1 RRGVI
6 AKDRGSP
13 QAAEQSEMARG
24 QSRRRHQ
31 RLETLRA
38 GGGVARI
45 GPQSERR
52 DDADEFPAVH
62 FGSRWPPARARFAGA
77 FRRAVSGISE
87 VEAVAATS
95 ALAIASASGGAQ
107 RRARSATRGDR
118 PCGRPPPGPRTE
130 LAISSVA
137 FPSAGRHKCRPY
149 WRD

>member
-1 RRGVI
+1 
-6 AKDRGSP
+6 
-13 QAAEQSEMARG
+13 MARG

-95 ALAIASASGGAQ
+95 ALAIALASGGAPAASSQ
-107 RRARSATRGDR
+107 RDEGDLVAAHRLARELNWQY
-118 PCGRPPPGPRTE
+118 PP
-130 LAISSVA
+130 
-137 FPSAGRHKCRPY
+137 
-149 WRD
+149 